1 MNMKHYVMP
10 SLSILSRFGFLSF
23 GHCFW
28 LLNVSHFGV
37 GHPVYIVGKL
47 KIGVLI

>member
-1 MNMKHYVMP
+1 MNMLHCVMP
-10 SLSILSRFGFLSF
+10 ISLFFRVLGLLVSVIV
-23 GHCFW
+23 FW